1 MPVKGICHAF
11 QFEYSLCFL
20 VLAKFENYYLFRLI
34 GENCLVNAIE
44 KAGLFNSSQYSIF
57 LQE

>member
-20 VLAKFENYYLFRLI
+20 GFM
-34 GENCLVNAIE
+34 
-44 KAGLFNSSQYSIF
+44 NSSKTVKQGDSTAA
-57 LQE
+57 EGA